1 MKKTGAL
8 FCAAVMLVLSGCSV
22 SSAEKSSSAELCDV
36 PLLVKTTLAEML
48 PEDESINTSDGFPI
62 ELVDA
67 KGDGYKEIDFEE
79 DAAAEAKNGY
89 KYNLNVR
96 ANAEKFVEIANDAE
110 LYGVAMGRD
119 MLSEYDPVNIAYKNA
134 ETELKPG
141 FKLAKVS
148 LEPKSESAD
157 RPASSLTICLK
168 SESEGYAVLE
178 YMAEDSGEYSAVDY
192 VYEIRDA
199 EELEALYNDWLPEA
213 SEELNVG
220 YENGVNQD
228 ITILS

>member
-141 FKLAKVS
+141 FKLA
-148 LEPKSESAD
+148 
-157 RPASSLTICLK
+157 
-168 SESEGYAVLE
+168 
-178 YMAEDSGEYSAVDY
+178 
-192 VYEIRDA
+192 
-199 EELEALYNDWLPEA
+199 
-213 SEELNVG
+213 
-220 YENGVNQD
+220 
-228 ITILS
+228 

>member
-1 MKKTGAL
+1 M
-8 FCAAVMLVLSGCSV
+8 
-22 SSAEKSSSAELCDV
+22 
-36 PLLVKTTLAEML
+36 
-48 PEDESINTSDGFPI
+48 
-62 ELVDA
+62 
-67 KGDGYKEIDFEE
+67 
-79 DAAAEAKNGY
+79 
-89 KYNLNVR
+89 NVR

-199 EELEALYNDWLPEA
+199 EVLEALYNDWLPEA

>member
-67 KGDGYKEIDFEE
+67 KGD
-79 DAAAEAKNGY
+79 GY

-199 EELEALYNDWLPEA
+199 EVLEALYNDWLPEA